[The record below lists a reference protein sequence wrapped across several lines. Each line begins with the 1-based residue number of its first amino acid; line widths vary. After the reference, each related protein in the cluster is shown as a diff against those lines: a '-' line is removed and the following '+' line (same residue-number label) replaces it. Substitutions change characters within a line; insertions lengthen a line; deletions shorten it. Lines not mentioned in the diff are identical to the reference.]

1 MRALSIS
8 LPPRLLS
15 SSNLALCR
23 ADWLSGGGAKPLIS
37 EIEAALEGAGIIQDL
52 LACLTKH
59 GGSDS
64 AVNESAAGFA
74 QSFISSAGGV
84 SRKTAIIDAGLVPLF
99 AAAVSTYPE
108 DEDIADLVC
117 TTLHKLAMERS
128 LAQRVADS
136 GALDVATAV
145 SARFPPD
152 SEAGKSAVGLKR
164 CLEAARIR
172 S

>member
-1 MRALSIS
+1 M
-8 LPPRLLS
+8 
-15 SSNLALCR
+15 
-23 ADWLSGGGAKPLIS
+23 
-37 EIEAALEGAGIIQDL
+37 
-52 LACLTKH
+52 CLTKH
-59 GGSDS
+59 GSGD
-64 AVNESAAGFA
+64 AAINESAAGFL
-74 QSFISSAGGV
+74 QSYISTVGNAP
-84 SRKTAIIDAGLVPLF
+84 RKTAIIDAGLVPLL
-99 AAAVSTYPE
+99 AAAVFAHPA

-117 TTLHKLAMERS
+117 TALHKLAMERS

-152 SEAGKSAVGLKR
+152 SEAAKSAMGLKR